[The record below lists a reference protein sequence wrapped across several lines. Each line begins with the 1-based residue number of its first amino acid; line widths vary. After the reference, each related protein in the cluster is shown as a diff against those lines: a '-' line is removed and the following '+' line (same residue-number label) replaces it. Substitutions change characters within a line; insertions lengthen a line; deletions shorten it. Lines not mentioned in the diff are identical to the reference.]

1 MDFQVRRDNWH
12 ECRLVPSA
20 DAELAP
26 GQVLFKVDRFAFTSN
41 NISYAAAGDMLKYWD
56 FFPAEEGWGRIPTM
70 GFGDVIASRHD
81 QVAEGERCFGFF
93 PMSNHLVIE
102 AEAANPHSFS
112 DAAAHRRPTAPVYR
126 QYTRVATDP
135 MYDANTED
143 QTMLLRGLF
152 MTSFLV
158 DDFVADADFFG
169 AQQFV
174 IGSASSKTGL
184 ALAFLLAQ
192 RGIGKV
198 IGLTSARNRKFVES
212 LGFYDEAVLYP
223 DVESLDAALP
233 TVFVDHSGDGEVVNA
248 LHRHFADNLKYS
260 CIVGATHW
268 GAAPRATDL
277 PGATPEFFFA
287 PGQIQKRSQEWGPEG
302 FQERLGGSWQ
312 RFRDASEK
320 WLRVVR
326 SCGPEQVEVIY
337 REVLE
342 GRAEPSQGHV
352 LSMWEND

>member
-1 MDFQVRRDNWH
+1 MDFQIRRDDWGK
-12 ECRLVPSA
+12 CRLVPS
-20 DAELAP
+20 DEPELGP
-26 GQVLFKVDRFAFTSN
+26 GQVLFKVDRFALTSN
-41 NISYAAAGDMLKYWD
+41 NISYASAGDMLKYWD

-102 AEAANPHSFS
+102 VEGANPHSFS
-112 DAAAHRRPTAPVYR
+112 DGVAHRKPTAPVYR

-135 MYDANTED
+135 MYDANSED
-143 QTMLLRGLF
+143 QIMLLRGLF

-158 DDFVADADFFG
+158 DDFLEDGDFFG

-184 ALAFLLAQ
+184 ALAFLLKQ
-192 RGIGKV
+192 RGVGKV
-198 IGLTSARNRKFVES
+198 IGLTSARNREFVES

-223 DVESLDAALP
+223 DVTSLDASAP
-233 TVFVDHSGDGEVVNA
+233 TVFVDHSGDGDVVNA
-248 LHRHFADNLKYS
+248 LHRHLADNLKYS

-268 GAAPRATDL
+268 GSAPRATDL
-277 PGATPEFFFA
+277 PGAAPEFFFA
-287 PGQIQKRSQEWGPEG
+287 PGQIQKRSQEWGPEVL
-302 FQERLGGSWQ
+302 QERLGGSWA
-312 RFRDASEK
+312 RFCDASEK

-326 SCGPEQVEVIY
+326 SYGTEQVEKIY

-342 GRAEPSQGHV
+342 GRARPNEGHV
-352 LSMWEND
+352 LSMWERD